1 MYLRPFYV
9 KGYEIMRYYNEFK
22 DRNNNAYTIELSVG
36 NAVGNREFRTSGS
49 PIEIKWN
56 SDNKNIYSPLRKSN
70 ATIFILGDNATDL
83 KEELYTGERKG
94 IAVELKKGNTV
105 VWQGWVNPNNYDSD
119 YRGEHDELQLEASDA
134 ISCMADIPYR
144 VQIRGIKSVKDI
156 LLKCINDVAPTNSS
170 SYLYVA
176 DTLSIDG
183 MDSGSFISNIF
194 IPESLFFDD
203 KEEGQTDDDVAWK
216 LSDVVESICLWLNM
230 IFVQFG
236 TNYYL
241 LDLDAL
247 KAGNNRF
254 TKMYL
259 LNGTEQSVTLS
270 EVEQITSE
278 SYGGSDNSI
287 SKEGLFNKVK
297 VRDNFRTFDS
307 VIPSLYNKLTNITKD
322 EDATLQNSQ
331 HISDGM
337 YGEITTSE
345 LGEDGRSQGNMIT
358 LIDRVFDMQSLSYKD
373 YNFVAAKYF
382 NNAYYILHKYDHQGN
397 DITDSVDSLNYT
409 DTTTMQGACIAKFD
423 VRKLEADFLASVAG
437 DLIAHIRTF
446 DEWMAKNDISNL
458 QFENYVMMM
467 NPGSYHIENENITN
481 YPYLESK
488 NAEMSA
494 FFGGEN
500 AYLII
505 SGSYIYHE
513 MSEPYPIPEGEVDIR
528 EGRYAID
535 DGDGYI
541 LAKLEWGG
549 LYWNGTEWTN
559 TDSTFHIPY
568 IKIGASSGDRRAD
581 ATMFK
586 ALNIP
591 NTVSWRFGLSEQ
603 GYCIPTPDDREIS
616 GLPKITLFKPFD
628 PNYHSV
634 KSGAN
639 YGRHYLHTNVFL
651 KDFDIKAVVGDPT
664 YSDRTQKDTIY
675 SNNTSGSSD
684 VSDFD
689 DIEFKVCTY
698 DGKAPNYSSVVYR
711 DQNGIFRYVNDVT
724 SSAHTEP
731 QEAHMVRRI
740 VTQYGKPATRLK
752 LALRGLFKP
761 WTLFSESITDK
772 EYFLDCATW
781 KVADDVSNVEIR
793 ELLDEE

>member
-1 MYLRPFYV
+1 
-9 KGYEIMRYYNEFK
+9 MRYYNEFR

-70 ATIFILGDNATDL
+70 ATISILGDNATDL

-105 VWQGWVNPNNYDSD
+105 VWQGWVNPNNYGSD
-119 YRGEHDELQLEASDA
+119 YRGEHDELQLEVSDA
-134 ISCMADIPYR
+134 ISCMADMPYR
-144 VQIRGIKSVKDI
+144 VQARGIKSVKEI
-156 LLKCINDVAPTNSS
+156 LMKCINDVAPTKSS

-183 MDSGSFISNIF
+183 MHSGSFISNIYL
-194 IPESLFFDD
+194 PESLFFDD

-216 LSDVVESICLWLNM
+216 LSDVCENICLWLNM

-247 KAGNNRF
+247 KAGNNSF
-254 TKMYL
+254 TKIYL
-259 LNGTEQSVTLS
+259 LDGTEQSVTLS

-297 VRDNFRTFDS
+297 VRDNFRTFDT

-322 EDATLQNSQ
+322 EDNALQSSQ
-331 HISDGM
+331 HIADGM
-337 YGEITTSE
+337 YGEVTTSE
-345 LGEDGRSQGNMIT
+345 VGEEGRNQGNMIT
-358 LIDRVFDMQSLSYKD
+358 LVDRTYNPQNHSYGA
-373 YNFVAAKYF
+373 YNFIAVKYF
-382 NNAYYILHKYDHQGN
+382 NNAYYILHKYDNAGN
-397 DITDSVDSLNYT
+397 DITTSVNSLNYT
-409 DTTTMQGACIAKFD
+409 DTKTMRGASIAKFD
-423 VRKLEADFLASVAG
+423 VRKLESEFWIAMAG
-437 DLIAHIRTF
+437 DLVAHVRTF
-446 DEWMAKNDISNL
+446 DDWMTKNDISNL
-458 QFENYVMMM
+458 QFENCVMMM
-467 NPGSYHIENENITN
+467 NPEDHHIDNANIAN

-488 NAEMSA
+488 SAELSA
-494 FFGGEN
+494 FFGGRN

-505 SGSYIYHE
+505 SGSYIYHYFDE
-513 MSEPYPIPEGEVDIR
+513 DPYPIPEGESDIS

-535 DGDGYI
+535 DGDGFI
-541 LAKLEWGG
+541 LAKLQWGD
-549 LYWNGTEWTN
+549 LYWNGTEWSNTN
-559 TDSTFHIPY
+559 STFHIPY
-568 IKIGASSGDRRAD
+568 IKTGASSGDRRAD

-586 ALNIP
+586 ALNFP
-591 NTVSWRFGLSEQ
+591 NTVSWRFGISEQ
-603 GYCIPTPDDREIS
+603 GYCIPTPDDRVIS
-616 GLPKITLFKPFD
+616 GLPKITLYKPFD
-628 PNYHSV
+628 PNYHSA

-639 YGRHYLHTNVFL
+639 YGRHYLHTRVFL

-675 SNNTSGSSD
+675 SNNTSGCSD

-689 DIEFKVCTY
+689 DMEFKVCTY
-698 DGKAPNYSSVVYR
+698 DGKAPNYSSVVYK
-711 DQNGIFRYVNDVT
+711 DQNGIFRYVDDVT
-724 SSAHTEP
+724 SSGHTEP